1 MLTLDQVDLQGRRV
15 VIRVDFNVPLEDG
28 RVTSGARL
36 EAALPTIRH
45 VIESGA
51 AVMLMSHLGRPD
63 EGAFDEA
70 FSLAP
75 VAAELGRLLDR
86 PVALRRDWIDGVDVG
101 PGEVVLLENVRF
113 LTGEKANDPTLARR
127 MASLADVV
135 VFDAFAT
142 AHRSQA
148 STEGL
153 VRHAATACAGR
164 LMARELASLEKALAA
179 PRRPM
184 VAVVGGAKVSTKL
197 TVLEALIE
205 KVDRLIVG
213 GGIANTFLAAAGH
226 RIGTS
231 LHEPDLVETA
241 ARLLERARERGADI
255 PLPVDVRTAADFSPQ
270 AVARVVPVDEVD
282 AGEMILDVGP
292 ETGRMLADIVRTA
305 GTVLWNGPL
314 GVFEFDA
321 FGGGTRALALAVAES
336 PGFTLAG
343 GGDTIAAIEKYGV
356 AEKIDYISTA
366 GGAFLEYVEGRPL
379 PVVEALKAA
388 SGRV

>member
-1 MLTLDQVDLQGRRV
+1 MLTLDQVDLEGRRA

-28 RVTSGARL
+28 RVTSSARL

-51 AVMLMSHLGRPD
+51 AVMLMSHLGRPE

-86 PVALRRDWIDGVDVG
+86 PVALKRDWIDGVDVG

-113 LTGEKANDPTLARR
+113 LTGEKANDPALARR

-153 VRHAATACAGR
+153 VRHAATACAGV
-164 LMARELASLEKALAA
+164 LMARELESLEKALAA
-179 PRRPM
+179 PQRPM

-205 KVDRLIVG
+205 KVDQLIVG

-231 LHEPDLVETA
+231 LYEPSLVETA

-255 PLPVDVRTAADFSPQ
+255 PLPVDVRTADDFNPE
-270 AVARVVPVDEVD
+270 AVARVVPVGEVG

-292 ETGRMLADIVRTA
+292 ETERMLADIVRSA

-321 FGGGTRALALAVAES
+321 FGGGTRALALAAAES
-336 PGFTLAG
+336 SGFTLAG

>member
-153 VRHAATACAGR
+153 VRHAAAACAGR

-241 ARLLERARERGADI
+241 ARLLERARERGAGI

-282 AGEMILDVGP
+282 ADEMILDVGP